1 MSNKKLIGS
10 SDAAEL
16 AEATPQSIRPSFPI
30 PESVFKTKATRGNV
44 VKIQQKKLLEQVEP
58 MLDEFFKVVRMKAR
72 SGDVAALKII
82 QEICGLSA
90 AKGPSVVAQF
100 YNKNE
105 ANANSRS
112 ESSATIVGERSY
124 EDLVKRLDARED
136 KITTASDFIDV
147 VAG

>member
-1 MSNKKLIGS
+1 MPQKKLIGQ

-16 AEATPQSIRPSFPI
+16 SEATPQSQGIAFPI
-30 PESVFKTKATRGNV
+30 PESLLKTKVTRGNLA
-44 VKIQQKKLLEQVEP
+44 KIQQKKLLEQVEP
-58 MLDEFFKVVRMKAR
+58 MLDEFFKAIRVRAR
-72 SGDVAALKII
+72 HGDIAALKII

-105 ANANSRS
+105 ANATAKA
-112 ESSATIVGERSY
+112 EVTAAIMGDRSY

-136 KITTASDFIDV
+136 RTTAASDFVDV
-147 VAG
+147 ISA